1 MGTDHKQLP
10 AQARVWHVGSA
21 TISRICGMLADQ
33 SDEITQVRS
42 RGTILHLLLAMM

>member
-1 MGTDHKQLP
+1 M

-33 SDEITQVRS
+33 SDEITQVWRLNLS
-42 RGTILHLLLAMM
+42 FVSCMIVIR